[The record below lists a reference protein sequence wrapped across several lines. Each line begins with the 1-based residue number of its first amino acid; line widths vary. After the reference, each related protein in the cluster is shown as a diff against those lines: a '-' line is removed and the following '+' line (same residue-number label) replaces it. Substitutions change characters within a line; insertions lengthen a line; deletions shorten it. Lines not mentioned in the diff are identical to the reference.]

1 MDKDEA
7 REILSRHLAGYRS
20 RTHADLV
27 SLLGQVDVAEIAG
40 PSGAKY
46 QIEVE
51 VFWDDKTQRN
61 LRVMAG
67 IDDGGWRSLAPL
79 CESFIVAPDGS
90 FIGE

>member
-1 MDKDEA
+1 MDKAEA
-7 REILSRHLAGYRS
+7 REILGRHLSGYRKRS
-20 RTHADLV
+20 HAELV
-27 SLLGQVDVAEIAG
+27 RLLGEVDVAEIAG

-61 LRVMAG
+61 LRVMAS

-79 CESFIVAPDGS
+79 CESFILAPDGS

>member
-7 REILSRHLAGYRS
+7 RQILSRHLAGYRS

-27 SLLGQVDVAEIAG
+27 RLLGAVDVAEIAG

-51 VFWDDKTQRN
+51 VFWDDKTKRS
-61 LRVMAG
+61 LRVLAS

-79 CESFIVAPDGS
+79 CESFILAPDGS
-90 FIGE
+90 FVGE

>member
-7 REILSRHLAGYRS
+7 RQILSRHLAGYRN

-27 SLLGQVDVAEIAG
+27 RVLGEVDVAEIAG
-40 PSGAKY
+40 PSGTKY

-51 VFWDDKTQRN
+51 VFWDDKARRN
-61 LRVMAG
+61 LRVLAS

-79 CESFIVAPDGS
+79 SESFILAPDGS
-90 FIGE
+90 FVGE